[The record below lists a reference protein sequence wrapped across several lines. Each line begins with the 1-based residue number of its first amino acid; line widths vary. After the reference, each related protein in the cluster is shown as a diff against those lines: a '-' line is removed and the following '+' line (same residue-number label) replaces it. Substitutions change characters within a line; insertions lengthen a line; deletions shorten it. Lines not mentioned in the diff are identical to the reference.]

1 MSESYIG
8 WVIPKWFLKRWT
20 SMALLSNVPEKH
32 WKATWLTFMHCFQI
46 LNNFLNIKVYAF
58 WDFFSPPKFSGLSVD
73 LWKDSCSWT
82 FETCSQRF
90 SDRPGFLSVSRRG
103 WDDGILGPHSYS
115 PLASHVILGTFTS
128 EPQFS
133 PNSKREMNA
142 ADLAGSWRTR
152 RDDVNK
158 VWPGLET

>member
-58 WDFFSPPKFSGLSVD
+58 WDSPPPQIFWIKCGSLERFLFMDVWNVFSKVFWSAWVPLS
-73 LWKDSCSWT
+73 LSTWAGWWY
-82 FETCSQRF
+82 
-90 SDRPGFLSVSRRG
+90 PGSSL
-103 WDDGILGPHSYS
+103 L
-115 PLASHVILGTFTS
+115 LASHVILGTFTS

-133 PNSKREMNA
+133 PNSKRETNA

>member
-58 WDFFSPPKFSGLSVD
+58 WDFFFPPKFSGLSVD
-73 LWKDSCSWT
+73 LWKDSCSWM

-103 WDDGILGPHSYS
+103 QDDGILGPHSYS
-115 PLASHVILGTFTS
+115 PAMWSWAHSLPNLNSLQTQKGKWTLPTSPDRGGPDGT
-128 EPQFS
+128 
-133 PNSKREMNA
+133 M
-142 ADLAGSWRTR
+142 
-152 RDDVNK
+152 
-158 VWPGLET
+158 